1 MARCTLGNTIA
12 YCISSGRCK
21 CENAELQ
28 AKLDQAIA
36 ELAAP
41 ALKEEDQREKQWRRA
56 ALESDLRRTGRNNA
70 VYVVRYYGQLV
81 IREIPEP
88 WPFVRAFSGEHPS
101 KHAAAYIESV
111 TGNRKA

>member
-28 AKLDQAIA
+28 ARLDA
-36 ELAAP
+36 EISKIIPTSVMLSDT
-41 ALKEEDQREKQWRRA
+41 ERRRRI